1 VANRRFPFAAVFA
14 ATTFALVAAVGA
26 AALLGWGDESPASG
40 GSGNGGGDDGMEL
53 SPQGELPDSVAAVRL
68 GSLDGG
74 ADRSLGELIGTR
86 PVVLNFFASWCAPC
100 IVEMP
105 GFEAVHQSVGDQVT
119 VVGMAYQDSPE
130 DALDTVA
137 QTGVTYPTYADPEG
151 SALTY
156 FGGLSMPSTVF
167 IDASGQVVDVVSGA
181 LSESEL
187 RGKITDLLG
196 VPA

>member
-1 VANRRFPFAAVFA
+1 VANRRLPLPAVVA

-26 AALLGWGDESPASG
+26 AALVGRGDDSPASG
-40 GSGNGGGDDGMEL
+40 GSADGGDMEL
-53 SPQGELPDSVAAVRL
+53 SSLGELPGSVAEVRL
-68 GSLDGG
+68 GALDGG
-74 ADRSLGELIGTR
+74 AERSLGELIGTR

-100 IVEMP
+100 ITEMP
-105 GFEAVHQSVGDQVT
+105 GFEAVHQSMGDQVT
-119 VVGMAYQDSPE
+119 VVGMAYQDSPG

-137 QTGVTYPTYADPEG
+137 RTGVTYPTYADPEG

-167 IDASGQVVDVVSGA
+167 IDASGEVVDRVSGA
-181 LSESEL
+181 LSEGEL
-187 RGKITDLLG
+187 RAKVSDLLG

>member
-1 VANRRFPFAAVFA
+1 MANRRLPLPAVFA

-26 AALLGWGDESPASG
+26 AALLGWGDNSPASG
-40 GSGNGGGDDGMEL
+40 GAAGRDGSDMEL
-53 SPQGELPDSVAAVRL
+53 SAQGELPGSVAEVRL
-68 GSLDGG
+68 GALDGG
-74 ADRSLGELIGTR
+74 ADRSLGELIGTK
-86 PVVLNFFASWCAPC
+86 PVVVNFFASWCAPC
-100 IVEMP
+100 ITEMP
-105 GFEAVHQSVGDQVT
+105 GFEAVHQSIGDQVT

-156 FGGLSMPSTVF
+156 FRGLSMPSTVF
-167 IDASGQVVDVVSGA
+167 IDASGEVVDVVSGA
-181 LSESEL
+181 LSEDEL
-187 RGKITDLLG
+187 RDKIGDLLG